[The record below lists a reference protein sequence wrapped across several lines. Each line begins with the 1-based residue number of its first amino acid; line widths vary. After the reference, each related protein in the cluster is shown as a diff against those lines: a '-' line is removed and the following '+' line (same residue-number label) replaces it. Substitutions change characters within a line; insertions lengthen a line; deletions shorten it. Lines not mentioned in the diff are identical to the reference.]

1 MALDFS
7 HRLQLE
13 GQILS
18 AKHISRILPLLL
30 LGTALLAQEVQVRIN
45 NHLSSASAEPGTTFD
60 GSLVNAVSLAG
71 RACPKGSSVAG
82 RVTDSKSSGRLSSP
96 GVLELEI
103 NSIQCSGRNYS
114 VSAEPLRIEGRSHTK
129 RNATLIGGGAAAGAV
144 LGGLLG
150 GGKGALIGAGAGA
163 GAGTVG
169 AAATGKKEA
178 EVESE
183 AIVAWN
189 LTSVAE
195 AQVPRRE
202 RYRDHDRDGDRD
214 AYDRRDDH
222 RRGNYNDR
230 RHEDDYMVF
239 NERQRSIIRACV
251 NSGRSGLPPG
261 LAKKDR
267 LPPGLEKHIQ
277 RDGTLPPGLQKR
289 VQPLPYACSD
299 ELPNL
304 PGGWDRVIL
313 SGRILLLNRERR
325 IIDLFFLAG

>member
-1 MALDFS
+1 MT
-7 HRLQLE
+7 
-13 GQILS
+13 
-18 AKHISRILPLLL
+18 KTISRILPLLL
-30 LGTALLAQEVQVRIN
+30 LVAALSAQQVQVRIN
-45 NHLSSASAEPGTTFD
+45 DHLSSASTEPGTTFD

-71 RACPKGSSVAG
+71 RACPKGSPVAG
-82 RVTDSKSSGRLSSP
+82 RITDSKSSGRLSSP

-189 LTSVAE
+189 LTSVLE
-195 AQVPRRE
+195 AQAPRRE
-202 RYRDHDRDGDRD
+202 RYRDHDRDGDNDRE
-214 AYDRRDDH
+214 AYDRRDDYRRDDH
-222 RRGNYNDR
+222 RRGNYNNR
-230 RHEDDYMVF
+230 RQDDDYTVF
-239 NERQRSIIRACV
+239 SERQRSIIRACV

-277 RDGTLPPGLQKR
+277 RDGTLPPGLEKR
-289 VQPLPYACSD
+289 MQPLPYACSD

-304 PGGWDRVIL
+304 PSGWDRVIL